1 MNSGRITAILAGM
14 WTDCSTDFRARERL
28 ALFAVLFWGAL
39 LVSLARFGRD
49 GFDASWTWGLML
61 GAVATGLL
69 FPRRAAVQFG
79 AHALHLLAFAC
90 AAPHYSN
97 FHTAAAFTSI
107 AAVVCLSWRRAD
119 PGRLVR
125 FQTATLLTL
134 ALIYAFAAFIKL
146 NATFFDPAL
155 SPVRAYMEKH
165 PLLTSTASDPVVRT
179 VAALT
184 VITEF
189 IIPLFLL
196 IPRLRLAAIAL
207 DVAMHIVF
215 AFRLIPP
222 SVNFP
227 MLALALCSLWI
238 PEEGLARW
246 RERLPR
252 ALRLL
257 QCFMLLLAA
266 IVALP
271 KLGLV
276 LKPVAN
282 GLLIAA
288 WLAVAVLLAAW
299 MVALIRACPRGG
311 TTFSLAWTPRTVLLA
326 ALVALNG
333 LAPYVGFRTLAS
345 YEMFSGYLHLGG
357 RTNHLLIAAE
367 ARRFPYVD
375 RWVHVR
381 ETSHPRLAHYA
392 GRDLVISWTHFRR
405 LAADGLHHRATFSDS
420 GRLRQLDRLDAD
432 PELARPLAWWER
444 RLVNTMAVPYPR
456 LAELGLLPPGETR
469 PPRAA
474 DTLALSIP

>member
-1 MNSGRITAILAGM
+1 MFCRRGPAILAAMRPDLSSDSCG
-14 WTDCSTDFRARERL
+14 RGRL
-28 ALFAVLFWGAL
+28 ALFAALFWGAL
-39 LVSLARFGRD
+39 LVSLARFGVD

-69 FPRRAAVQFG
+69 VPGRAAVQFG
-79 AHALHLLAFAC
+79 AHVLHLLAFAC

-97 FHTAAAFTSI
+97 FHTAAAFTSL
-107 AAVVCLSWRRAD
+107 AAVVCLGGRRDD
-119 PGRLVR
+119 PRRIVQ
-125 FQTATLLTL
+125 FQTATLLAL

-165 PLLTSTASDPVVRT
+165 PLLTSTASDPVVLA
-179 VAALT
+179 VAVLT
-184 VITEF
+184 VTAEF
-189 IIPLFLL
+189 LIPLCLL
-196 IPRLRLAAIAL
+196 VPRLRLAAIAL

-215 AFRLIPP
+215 AFRVIPP
-222 SVNFP
+222 SLNFP

-252 ALRLL
+252 ALRFLQWGLL
-257 QCFMLLLAA
+257 VLAA

-271 KLGLV
+271 KLGFFP
-276 LKPVAN
+276 KPLAN
-282 GLLIAA
+282 SLLIAA

-299 MVALIRACPRGG
+299 MVALIRASPRGG

-333 LAPYVGFRTLAS
+333 LAPYAGFRTLAS

-357 RTNHLLIAAE
+357 RTNHLLVPAE

-375 RWVHVR
+375 RWVHVH

-432 PELARPLAWWER
+432 PALARPLAWWER

-469 PPRAA
+469 PPHAA